1 MQRHLDSAI
10 ERIRTTARRLNIT
23 RGRLSLT
30 GFVIVSLLS
39 TTATLAFAS
48 SLPVQQ
54 QTQTR
59 PRQTTQTPPAQP
71 TKPASP
77 PMLLPPPPPPP
88 PPPTPAVKQNPTPT
102 PTPESAAPSD
112 GDDEIINVDTSLINL
127 QVRVVDRQGRTVN
140 NVSKEDFR
148 VFEDNEPQQVAFFS
162 TEEVPVAYGLAI
174 DTSFSLR
181 QQIDKVIEASKTI
194 VESNKPGDE
203 TFVITFV
210 DSKKIELRRDF
221 TANKE
226 DLSETLDELFVLP
239 GQTAVLDAV
248 KLSAEHAAS
257 YRSKGESDVRRR
269 ALIIVTDGEEKES
282 ATKPEELFAFLREQ
296 GVQIYI
302 IGFVNDLEKTDGGI
316 IRKNSHDKAVNLIN
330 RLVKETGGR
339 AFFPT
344 SVTEL
349 PEIAN
354 QITRDLRTQYVI
366 GYQPTNKARD
376 GKFRSVRVAV
386 ADAPDKNKRIALTR
400 GGYIPG
406 GSGTAKPQPAST
418 TPPATNNRRTN

>member
-1 MQRHLDSAI
+1 MISMPQHHLDSAI
-10 ERIRTTARRLNIT
+10 ERRRTMARRFTFT
-23 RGRLSLT
+23 RNGLLIIAFT
-30 GFVIVSLLS
+30 IASLLS
-39 TTATLAFAS
+39 TTATPAFAR
-48 SLPVQQ
+48 PRTPQQ
-54 QTQTR
+54 QNQTR
-59 PRQTTQTPPAQP
+59 PRQTTQTAPARP
-71 TKPASP
+71 TQPASTP
-77 PMLLPPPPPPP
+77 VLMPPPPQ
-88 PPPTPAVKQNPTPT
+88 TPAAKQNPTPT
-102 PTPESAAPSD
+102 PTPESIPQTD
-112 GDDEIINVDTSLINL
+112 DDEEVINVDTSLINL
-127 QVRVVDRQGRTVN
+127 QVRVVDRQGRPVN
-140 NVSKEDFR
+140 DVRKEDFR
-148 VFEDNEPQQVAFFS
+148 VFEDNEAQQVAFFS

-203 TFVITFV
+203 TFVITFA
-210 DSKKIELRRDF
+210 DNKKIDLLRDF

-226 DLSETLDELFVLP
+226 DLTETLDELFVRP

-248 KLSAEHAAS
+248 YLAAEHAAA

-282 ATKPEELFAFLREQ
+282 NYKAEQLFGFLREQ
-296 GVQIYI
+296 GVQIYV
-302 IGFVNDLEKTDGGI
+302 IGFVNELEKENGGL
-316 IRKNSHDKAVNLIN
+316 IRKSSHDKAVNLIN
-330 RLVKETGGR
+330 RLAKETGGR

-376 GKFRSVRVAV
+376 GRFRSVRVAV

-400 GGYIPG
+400 SGYIPG
-406 GSGTAKPQPAST
+406 GSGEAKPSPANT
-418 TPPATNNRRTN
+418 TAPPAINIRRKN